1 MNIFNVGQGK
11 MAHKNHKWNISKEKG
26 VQIAHKYIIEILH
39 DHKDNMTSLSNL
51 VILMNQRTKHIK
63 FIQKS
68 KRKPLSVYL
77 RNTHGS
83 IVKFLD
89 NYSIYGI
96 INNGSDIYI
105 KLLEQNSGSHPNIE
119 SQILQECNDWILINE
134 DDYIVV

>member
-11 MAHKNHKWNISKEKG
+11 MVHKNDKWNISKEKG

-39 DHKDNMTSLSNL
+39 DHNDNMTSLSNL

-63 FIQKS
+63 LTNKS
-68 KRKPLSVYL
+68 VRKPLSVYL
-77 RNTHGS
+77 RNTYGS

-96 INNGSDIYI
+96 IKNGTDIYI
-105 KLLEQNSGSHPNIE
+105 KLLEQNSGSHPSIE
-119 SQILQECNDWILINE
+119 SPILKEKDDWILINE
-134 DDYIVV
+134 DDYILV